1 MHKKAYFGAA
11 CGWAQ
16 QRYIAC
22 EISLTKRQ
30 REGTK
35 NKHDLRLNARYPC
48 AAATRSCSRRLVLF
62 HFECAHVVGNTHATT
77 TTTMTVKKK
86 TAAWN
91 LYQISFRYLFSD
103 YVAHSQLCSFFFYL
117 FSTVQCTRVFVPN
130 FLPIYIRFVCMVYAS
145 IYISICD
152 IHRTPRKICLHIT
165 IILLYYIP
173 LLPVFSTRL
182 LVSPSSFIYYY
193 YFSF

>member
-35 NKHDLRLNARYPC
+35 NKHDLRLNARNPC
-48 AAATRSCSRRLVLF
+48 AAVTRSCSRLLVLF
-62 HFECAHVVGNTHATT
+62 HFECAHVIGNTRNNNNNNRE
-77 TTTMTVKKK
+77 KK

-130 FLPIYIRFVCMVYAS
+130 FLPIYIRFVYMLC
-145 IYISICD
+145 IYLY
-152 IHRTPRKICLHIT
+152 LHMR
-165 IILLYYIP
+165 Y
-173 LLPVFSTRL
+173 
-182 LVSPSSFIYYY
+182 SPNSP
-193 YFSF
+193 